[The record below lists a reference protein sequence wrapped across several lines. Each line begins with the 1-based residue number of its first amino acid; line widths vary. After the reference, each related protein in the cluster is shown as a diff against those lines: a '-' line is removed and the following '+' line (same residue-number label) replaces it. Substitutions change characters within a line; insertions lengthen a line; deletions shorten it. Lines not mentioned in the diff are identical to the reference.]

1 VKKILKIVGFLFLA
15 LVIGV
20 LIFGYSI
27 NEKVPIGIES
37 PVADQMVQSIYTNL
51 NKTAWD
57 STQWVKWTFP
67 RGHHYLWD
75 KQNNRVQ
82 VKWDDI
88 EVVLDLN
95 TQKGIVKKAGIVLT
109 GKESEKDSKKAYSMF
124 CNDSFWLTAPFKLTD
139 PNTTRTVVTF
149 PDGRKGLKVSYGNGG
164 VTPGDS
170 YVWFL
175 DEKGMPTSFK
185 MWVSIIPIGGVT
197 ATWDNWVT
205 LSTGAKLAASHLI
218 GGKVESIA
226 TNIEGGMGMPSF

>member
-1 VKKILKIVGFLFLA
+1 MKKILKIIGFLFLA
-15 LVIGV
+15 LVIGI

-27 NEKVPIGIES
+27 HEKEPIGIES
-37 PVADQMVQSIYTNL
+37 PEADQMVQTIYTTL

-57 STQWVKWTFP
+57 STQWVKWSFA
-67 RGHHYLWD
+67 RGHHYHWD

-82 VKWDDI
+82 VKWEDK

-109 GKESEKDSKKAYSMF
+109 GEAAEKESKAAYSMF
-124 CNDSFWLTAPFKLTD
+124 CNDSFWLVAPFKLTD

-185 MWVSIIPIGGVT
+185 MWVSVIPIGGIT

-226 TNIEGGMGMPSF
+226 TNIDGGMGMPNF

>member
-1 VKKILKIVGFLFLA
+1 MKKILKIIGVLLLA

-27 NEKVPIGIES
+27 NEKEPIGIES
-37 PVADQMVQSIYTNL
+37 PEADQMVQSIYTNL

-57 STQWVKWTFP
+57 STQWVKWSFP
-67 RGHHYLWD
+67 RGHHYVWD

-95 TQKGIVKKAGIVLT
+95 TQKGIVKKAGVLLSD
-109 GKESEKDSKKAYSMF
+109 KEAETAYKKAYSMF

-139 PNTTRTVVTF
+139 PNTTRTIVSF
-149 PDGRKGLKVSYGNGG
+149 PDGRKGLKVTYGNGG

-175 DEKGMPTSFK
+175 DEKGIPTSFK
-185 MWVSIIPIGGVT
+185 MWVSIIPIGGIT

-205 LSTGAKLAASHLI
+205 LPTGAKLAASHLI
-218 GGKVESIA
+218 AGKVESIA
-226 TNIEGGMGMPSF
+226 TSIDGGMGLPNF